1 MEHRIGIIS
10 IIIENASQIDRVNHL
25 LTEHASIIAGRMGLP
40 NPNGRKINVI
50 AIIVDGTNDDI
61 GNLSGKLGRLEG
73 VNVKSAVSKQSYP
86 AL

>member
-1 MEHRIGIIS
+1 MDHRIGIVS
-10 IIIENASQIDRVNHL
+10 IIIENPAQIERVNHL
-25 LTEHASIIAGRMGLP
+25 LTEHAAIIAGRMGLP

-73 VNVKSAVSKQSYP
+73 VSVKSAVSKQSYP